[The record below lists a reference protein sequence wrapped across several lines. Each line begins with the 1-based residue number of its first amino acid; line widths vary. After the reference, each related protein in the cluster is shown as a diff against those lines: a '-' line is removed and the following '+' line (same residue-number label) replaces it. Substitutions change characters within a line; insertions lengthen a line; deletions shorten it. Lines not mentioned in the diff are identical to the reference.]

1 MNKNKKRVFSYF
13 QSKAKNYNSN
23 STSFPWSIIRK
34 FESKIVLDFIGK
46 VRGIEV
52 LDVGSGSGFY
62 STLILENKAKKL
74 YAVDNSKE
82 MLKNI
87 ENHKIIKINS
97 NAESFKIKKKF
108 KKIICAGLLEFTNS
122 PKKILKNIKNHSN
135 RNTRLIVL
143 LPMNNIFG
151 IFYKLFHLS
160 NGLNIKIFKE
170 NEINEIFTKSY
181 WKIENRKNFLFS
193 AICLLK
199 IDHE

>member
-1 MNKNKKRVFSYF
+1 MFSYF

-62 STLILENKAKKL
+62 STLILKNKAKKL

-108 KKIICAGLLEFTNS
+108 KKIICAGLLEFTN
-122 PKKILKNIKNHSN
+122 
-135 RNTRLIVL
+135 
-143 LPMNNIFG
+143 
-151 IFYKLFHLS
+151 
-160 NGLNIKIFKE
+160 
-170 NEINEIFTKSY
+170 
-181 WKIENRKNFLFS
+181 
-193 AICLLK
+193 
-199 IDHE
+199 